1 MSSQTK
7 NSKPFKS
14 KLPKFTFL
22 KRTPKK
28 PTIQQGAG
36 SNPSPPTC
44 KKDKDLANM
53 TEKASRKNSMVET
66 KIPVLSAK
74 VKENTIFMEKSET
87 KPIITAS
94 KSEFW
99 YGSKTDTPLSC
110 NRIITSSSIPKH
122 SITSENISNNKCNNN
137 RPRSA
142 YIPRSNNNIKNET
155 FAKCSSFEM
164 NSMTNPGKDK
174 VGEYRVEASGADI
187 TNCKAYLTCNHHV

>member
-28 PTIQQGAG
+28 PNQQC

-44 KKDKDLANM
+44 KKEKDLANM

-74 VKENTIFMEKSET
+74 VKENTIFMEKR
-87 KPIITAS
+87 
-94 KSEFW
+94 
-99 YGSKTDTPLSC
+99 YGYLSTGC
-110 NRIITSSSIPKH
+110 LVS
-122 SITSENISNNKCNNN
+122 
-137 RPRSA
+137 
-142 YIPRSNNNIKNET
+142 YW
-155 FAKCSSFEM
+155 
-164 NSMTNPGKDK
+164 
-174 VGEYRVEASGADI
+174 
-187 TNCKAYLTCNHHV
+187 